1 MFHAESVEGA
11 WAWIEQTYDRDGSDN
26 LTPEGEYNLSEERVP
41 QAEVDRLRSRCC
53 GTGEQL
59 FVIDG
64 DLWLL
69 AWSYGH

>member
-1 MFHAESVEGA
+1 MIHAPSIEEA
-11 WAWIEQTYDRDGSDN
+11 WKWLEFAHGGEDN
-26 LTPEGEYNLSEERVP
+26 LIPEGEYNLSEERVP
-41 QAEVDRLRSRCC
+41 QVEVSRLEGRCC
-53 GTGEQL
+53 GTGEEL

>member
-1 MFHAESVEGA
+1 MIYAASVEEGWKWLEEA
-11 WAWIEQTYDRDGSDN
+11 FEESDN

-41 QAEVDRLRSRCC
+41 QVEVSRLQSRCC
-53 GTGEQL
+53 GTGETL
-59 FVIDG
+59 VVIDG